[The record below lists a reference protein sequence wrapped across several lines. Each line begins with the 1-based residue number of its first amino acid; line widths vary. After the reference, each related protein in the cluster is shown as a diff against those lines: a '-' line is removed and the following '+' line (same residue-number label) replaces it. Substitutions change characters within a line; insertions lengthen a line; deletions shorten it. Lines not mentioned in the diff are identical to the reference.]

1 MYDNSDISENVLNLL
16 DMAGAVNE
24 VQFDDD
30 EVEGKV
36 HEIDADSEEDMIVY
50 ACYIA
55 ECIVLK
61 KDIDISQKGIKFLRN
76 KILDSIINLSY
87 I

>member
-1 MYDNSDISENVLNLL
+1 VD
-16 DMAGAVNE
+16 
-24 VQFDDD
+24 
-30 EVEGKV
+30 GKV
-36 HEIDADSEEDMIVY
+36 HEIDADSEEDMIVF

-61 KDIDISQKGIKFLRN
+61 KNIDISLKGIKFLRS

-87 I
+87 IWQIILIYTN